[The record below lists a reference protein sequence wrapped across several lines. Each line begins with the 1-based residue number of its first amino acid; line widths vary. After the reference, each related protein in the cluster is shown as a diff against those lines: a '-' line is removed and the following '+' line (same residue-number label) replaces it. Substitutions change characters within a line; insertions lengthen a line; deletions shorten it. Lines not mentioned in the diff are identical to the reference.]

1 MNQDYIRALQV
12 EKTTMKVVKVLIAKG
27 DRKLVEQVTISKAAD
42 DNPRKVWSLYDKK
55 EGTIRLFV
63 ELDDGR
69 LTCYDINEK
78 SQDYKQI
85 WEITTIP
92 AEKTST
98 GSKL

>member
-1 MNQDYIRALQV
+1 MNPEYIRALQV
-12 EKTTMKVVKVLIAKG
+12 EDTTMKVVKVIVSKG
-27 DRKLVEQVTISKAAD
+27 DRKVVEQVSIIKGED
-42 DNPRKVWSLYDKK
+42 DNPRKAWSLYDKK

-78 SQDYKQI
+78 TREYQQS

-92 AEKTST
+92 ADKTPA
-98 GSKL
+98 GPKL

>member
-27 DRKLVEQVTISKAAD
+27 DRKLVEQVTIRKGAD
-42 DNPRKVWSLYDKK
+42 DKPRKVWSLYDKK